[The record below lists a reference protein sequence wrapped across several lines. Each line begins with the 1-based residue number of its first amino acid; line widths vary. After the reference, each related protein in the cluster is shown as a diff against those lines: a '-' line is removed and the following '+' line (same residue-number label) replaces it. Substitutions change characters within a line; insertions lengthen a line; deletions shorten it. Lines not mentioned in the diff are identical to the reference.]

1 MWLIDH
7 NEARVGGGCAPSCC
21 AHCRNILF
29 DTLFDCQIS
38 IWTNKGN
45 AIYVCHWDSY
55 FLLKKENLQLF
66 LGGENS
72 RATPSV

>member
-1 MWLIDH
+1 MRLVW
-7 NEARVGGGCAPSCC
+7 EGGVLPHA
-21 AHCRNILF
+21 AHMYCRNILF

-55 FLLKKENLQLF
+55 FLSKKENLQLF